1 MKKTNKSKEIK
12 NDNNHRKKI
21 LINNNSSLR
30 NNKVKIINDLRLKGF
45 NELQIKDI
53 FDTLNQNII
62 GENNNTVRII
72 NTINNHNK
80 KETFNKRII
89 NKNYFFMRKSQNS
102 YNEKRTNNSYLKLT
116 VNTSINKTKNY
127 ELNISFF

>member
-21 LINNNSSLR
+21 LISNNSSLG
-30 NNKVKIINDLRLKGF
+30 NNKVKIINDLKLKGF

-72 NTINNHNK
+72 NTINNQNK

-89 NKNYFFMRKSQNS
+89 NKNYFFMRKSHNS
-102 YNEKRTNNSYLKLT
+102 YNEKRTNNSYLKL
-116 VNTSINKTKNY
+116 KYKQK
-127 ELNISFF
+127 

>member
-21 LINNNSSLR
+21 LISNNSSLR
-30 NNKVKIINDLRLKGF
+30 NNKVKIINDLKLKGF

-80 KETFNKRII
+80 KETFKRSI
-89 NKNYFFMRKSQNS
+89 NKNNFFMRKSQNS
-102 YNEKRTNNSYLKLT
+102 YNEKRTNNSQLFIL
-116 VNTSINKTKNY
+116 
-127 ELNISFF
+127 